1 MATEARI
8 GWSAEFHLSSDNTVA
23 NLVELAEIT
32 SVTLPNPQVEDVEAT
47 HFKSPNRRREYI
59 AGLIED
65 GEGTFEMNYV
75 PDSATD
81 NAIEDALNAG
91 DARAYK
97 IVVPDGA
104 NGWEISGTCI
114 VKGYERMVPID
125 DRMTATLT
133 VRFTGSSTEAA
144 GAA

>member
-1 MATEARI
+1 MSCGVTEPNLSI
-8 GWSAEFHLSSDNTVA
+8 EHPHSAQGTAQHP
-23 NLVELAEIT
+23 
-32 SVTLPNPQVEDVEAT
+32 VTLRCTDIT
-47 HFKSPNRRREYI
+47 I
-59 AGLIED
+59 AQ
-65 GEGTFEMNYV
+65 
-75 PDSATD
+75 
-81 NAIEDALNAG
+81 IEDALNAG

-133 VRFTGSSTEAA
+133 DRFTGSSTEAA